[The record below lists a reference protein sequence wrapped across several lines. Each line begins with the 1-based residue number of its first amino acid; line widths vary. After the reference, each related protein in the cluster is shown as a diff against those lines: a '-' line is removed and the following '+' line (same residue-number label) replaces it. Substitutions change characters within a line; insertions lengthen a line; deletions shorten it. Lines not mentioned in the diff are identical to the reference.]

1 MLSTLDSEA
10 RLQLMKFVCSFAWAD
25 LQVNDAERAYVKDLI
40 EQLELDADEAQMVEG
55 WLSSPPDPDDV
66 DPMNIPVEHREI
78 FLKTMLEMIAA
89 DGELD
94 PAETE
99 NYNLLSQL
107 VR

>member
-1 MLSTLDSEA
+1 MLSTLDSDA

-25 LQVNDAERAYVKDLI
+25 LEVNEAERAYVTKLI
-40 EQLELDADEAQMVEG
+40 EQLDLDPAEATEVEG
-55 WLSSPPDPDDV
+55 WLSSPPPPDEV
-66 DPMNIPVEHREI
+66 DPFDIPVEHREI

-89 DGELD
+89 DGELA